1 MMGTHSKIL
10 TIISHLFSVVC
21 GVCVTEEV
29 CVVCEEV
36 CVVCEEVCVVCEEV
50 CEMCIGVRG
59 VLRRSLKSV
68 NGLMNWSD
76 TKIIV
81 IVL

>member
-1 MMGTHSKIL
+1 MMGTHSTIL

-36 CVVCEEVCVVCEEV
+36 CV
-50 CEMCIGVRG
+50 MCIGVRG